1 MSLTVLEQAILAWFA
16 VHAGNEALRVQCAAT
31 YALERTHTGPG
42 QITLLHCQPSALAA
56 DFPTNC
62 VPNAPLIESPM
73 LPHGAGAD
81 LWLKN
86 GRIDW
91 LEIVAF
97 GDAELPE
104 EPFLFRLVDRL

>member
-1 MSLTVLEQAILAWFA
+1 
-16 VHAGNEALRVQCAAT
+16 
-31 YALERTHTGPG
+31 
-42 QITLLHCQPSALAA
+42 
-56 DFPTNC
+56 
-62 VPNAPLIESPM
+62 M